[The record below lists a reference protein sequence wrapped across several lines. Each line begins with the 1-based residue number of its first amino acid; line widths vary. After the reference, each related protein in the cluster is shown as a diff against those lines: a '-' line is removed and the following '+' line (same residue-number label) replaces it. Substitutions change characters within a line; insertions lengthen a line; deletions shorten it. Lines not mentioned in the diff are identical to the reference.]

1 MARLATSLLL
11 CSAVTQASINI
22 NTLPPDLRSLEF
34 LQRAPPRATI
44 EPAWSGHHSAALD
57 GDQDRVHV
65 SWTVTGDSIEFQL
78 EVRTSGWVA
87 MALSHTKSI
96 KGADVVIG
104 WVEASGQ
111 ATLRDLHSVDGRTVV
126 EDESQDY
133 ELIVGYEE
141 EGVTVV
147 RFRRKVDTC
156 DSDYDLPISNDTFRV
171 IWAYSEADPPAG
183 RAPQWSDLSR
193 AGGRLLHLFQG
204 EARDN
209 LEPNLKRWVVT
220 PNHVTL
226 SEEDT
231 LYWCTMV
238 KLPLMAEKHH
248 MIGYIPKIQAGNERY
263 VHHMMLYECHD
274 DRPEETFK
282 RHVYKSGYK
291 CYTPNM
297 PEDFKKC
304 RGIVAAWGLGGEPF
318 HFPRDA
324 GYPVGAE
331 HGGSTYYMFEVHYEN
346 PGRHP
351 NIADNSGLELLL
363 TPNLRPHDSSMLT
376 VGHDVSSL
384 HLVPPGQLAFTTV
397 AHCPSQCTQALPQEG
412 ITVFAG
418 LPHTHLLGIRVKLRH
433 IRNGAELPTAFQD
446 NHYDFNYQTMRKF
459 EFHMLPGDHLI
470 TECVYD
476 TTGTEAYTR
485 GGLSVNNEM
494 CMAFL
499 HYYPA
504 TALAHCVSKLPLKNI
519 LLAMGVTLWPIDPST
534 RHLGLRVRTPDRF
547 QNLTLSD
554 YLTVVLP
561 GDLDAAKRLQ
571 EANLHHSQTADCY
584 EFGKKKVIADGME
597 FSPPRIHSPYYNID
611 DTCNPYAKDEK
622 LFLETFQ
629 KHFKHPQEGSARSG
643 GAEERPL
650 LLPLVTLLLLLH
662 LLHPL

>member
-1 MARLATSLLL
+1 MPGTMRPL
-11 CSAVTQASINI
+11 VTCLVFSSVLSRGSINI

-34 LQRAPPRATI
+34 LERVPPRSTI
-44 EPAWSGHHSAALD
+44 EPAWTGRHRAALD
-57 GDQDRVHV
+57 GDQNKVRV
-65 SWTVTGDSIEFQL
+65 SWTVSGDSIEFQL
-78 EVRTSGWVA
+78 EAKTTGWVA

-96 KGADVVIG
+96 KGADLVIG
-104 WVEASGQ
+104 WVEESGQ
-111 ATLRDLHSVDGRTVV
+111 ATLRDFHSVDGRTVV

-133 ELIVGYEE
+133 TLVVGYQEN
-141 EGVTVV
+141 GLTVL
-147 RFRRKVDTC
+147 RFRRKIETC
-156 DSDYDLPISNDTFRV
+156 DSDFDLPISNDTFRV
-171 IWAYSEADPPAG
+171 IWAYSDQDPAAG
-183 RAPQWSDLSR
+183 ALPQWGELAR
-193 AGGRLLHLFQG
+193 AGGRLLHLFQS
-204 EARDN
+204 ADSSM
-209 LEPNLKRWVVT
+209 LEPSLKRWAVT

-226 SEEDT
+226 SEEET

-238 KLPLMAEKHH
+238 KLPLMAQKHH
-248 MIGYIPKIQAGNERY
+248 MIGYVPKIQPGNERY

-274 DRPEETFK
+274 PNPEETFK

-304 RGIVAAWGLGGEPF
+304 RGIVAAWGLGGESF
-318 HFPRDA
+318 QFPKDA
-324 GYPVGAE
+324 GYPMGQE

-351 NIADNSGLELLL
+351 NIIDNSGLELLL

-397 AHCPSQCTQALPQEG
+397 AHCPSQCSQALPEEG

-418 LPHTHLLGIRVKLRH
+418 LPHTHLLGVKVKLRH
-433 IRNGAELPTAFQD
+433 IRNGAELPTPFQD
-446 NHYDFNYQTMRKF
+446 SHYDFNYQTMRKF

-476 TTGTEAYTR
+476 STGMESYTR
-485 GGLSVNNEM
+485 GGLSVQDEM
-494 CMAFL
+494 CMVFL

-534 RHLGLRVRTPDRF
+534 RHLGLRIRTPHRF

-561 GDLDAAKRLQ
+561 GDMDAAKRLQ
-571 EANLHHSQTADCY
+571 EANFHHSQTADCY
-584 EFGKKKVIADGME
+584 EFGKRNVIADGME
-597 FSPPRIHSPYYNID
+597 FSPPRIHSPFYNID

-629 KHFKHPQEGSARSG
+629 KHFKHPQDAARSG
-643 GAEERPL
+643 AGR
-650 LLPLVTLLLLLH
+650 LLPFLSLVTLLLL
-662 LLHPL
+662 PLRR

>member
-1 MARLATSLLL
+1 
-11 CSAVTQASINI
+11 
-22 NTLPPDLRSLEF
+22 
-34 LQRAPPRATI
+34 
-44 EPAWSGHHSAALD
+44 
-57 GDQDRVHV
+57 
-65 SWTVTGDSIEFQL
+65 
-78 EVRTSGWVA
+78 

-104 WVEASGQ
+104 WVEPSGQ
-111 ATLRDLHSVDGRTVV
+111 ATLRDFHSIDGRTVA

-133 ELIVGYEE
+133 ELVVGYED
-141 EGVTVV
+141 EGLTVL
-147 RFRRKVDTC
+147 RFRRKIETC
-156 DSDYDLPISNDTFRV
+156 DSDFDLRISNDTFRV
-171 IWAYSEADPPAG
+171 IWAYSDEEPSNGDLPE
-183 RAPQWSDLSR
+183 WSQLTR

-204 EARDN
+204 QDATAQ
-209 LEPNLKRWVVT
+209 EPNIKRWVVT

-226 SEEDT
+226 SEEET

-238 KLPLMAEKHH
+238 KLPLMTEKHH
-248 MIGYIPKIQAGNERY
+248 MIGYIPKIQPGNERY

-274 DRPEETFK
+274 DNPEETFK

-304 RGIVAAWGLGGEPF
+304 KGIVAAWGLGGESF
-318 HFPRDA
+318 HFPKDA
-324 GYPVGAE
+324 GYPVGQE

-384 HLVPPGQLAFTTV
+384 HLVPPGQLSFTTV
-397 AHCPSQCTQALPQEG
+397 AHCPSQCSGSLPEEG

-418 LPHTHLLGIRVKLRH
+418 LPHTHLLGVKVKLRH

-446 NHYDFNYQTMRKF
+446 SHYDFNYQTMRKF

-476 TTGTEAYTR
+476 STSTESYTR

-494 CMAFL
+494 CMVFL
-499 HYYPA
+499 HYFPA
-504 TALAHCVSKLPLKNI
+504 TDLAHCVSKLPLKNI

-534 RHLGLRVRTPDRF
+534 RHLGLRIRTPNRF

-571 EANLHHSQTADCY
+571 EANFHHSQTADCY
-584 EFGKKKVIADGME
+584 EFGKKNVIAVSFE
-597 FSPPRIHSPYYNID
+597 FAI
-611 DTCNPYAKDEK
+611 
-622 LFLETFQ
+622 
-629 KHFKHPQEGSARSG
+629 
-643 GAEERPL
+643 
-650 LLPLVTLLLLLH
+650 LPEYLSDN
-662 LLHPL
+662 